1 MERAQRKAEEKEV
14 ALQGA
19 HSRTPIDHEASR
31 LPAPAMKYL
40 PELALGTR
48 REYKLTR
55 TTAGQPLGVAI
66 TTDGE
71 ESSGGRAVIYAVRP
85 NSIAH
90 EVGVPPDTYLTSIDG
105 VSTEGFSLEEVQRTI
120 SNAVQ
125 EKEYVVL
132 EVEMPADPDA
142 LLQAIYEE
150 QDAQPSPPPSPPEP
164 LSVVARAKSVVRI
177 PRRASLSLK
186 IPKQKR
192 LDERK
197 MEELRE
203 QALEINRMRLRGECN
218 SSQAAKDLV
227 EMRKLEAQVDR
238 EKRRQKRGKIKTFA
252 KGEEVAAA
260 VVESA
265 KKRRLSLVP
274 RPKPSTNIA
283 AIAIET
289 RLRQKRKDLRWRGP
303 YERGC
308 RLVLAWTF
316 NLLVPGI
323 AYLVAI
329 IIAAKLGEAET
340 YKMCI
345 GWLVAYGAT
354 FAIVEP
360 AQVVILASA
369 PCLFDEET
377 KIGRCCSRVR
387 FVYNELFAP

>member
-1 MERAQRKAEEKEV
+1 
-14 ALQGA
+14 
-19 HSRTPIDHEASR
+19 
-31 LPAPAMKYL
+31 
-40 PELALGTR
+40 
-48 REYKLTR
+48 
-55 TTAGQPLGVAI
+55 
-66 TTDGE
+66 
-71 ESSGGRAVIYAVRP
+71 
-85 NSIAH
+85 
-90 EVGVPPDTYLTSIDG
+90 
-105 VSTEGFSLEEVQRTI
+105 
-120 SNAVQ
+120 
-125 EKEYVVL
+125 
-132 EVEMPADPDA
+132 
-142 LLQAIYEE
+142 
-150 QDAQPSPPPSPPEP
+150 
-164 LSVVARAKSVVRI
+164 
-177 PRRASLSLK
+177 
-186 IPKQKR
+186 
-192 LDERK
+192 
-197 MEELRE
+197 
-203 QALEINRMRLRGECN
+203 
-218 SSQAAKDLV
+218 
-227 EMRKLEAQVDR
+227 MRKLEAQVDK

-316 NLLVPGI
+316 NFLVPGI

-329 IIAAKLGEAET
+329 IIAAKLGETET